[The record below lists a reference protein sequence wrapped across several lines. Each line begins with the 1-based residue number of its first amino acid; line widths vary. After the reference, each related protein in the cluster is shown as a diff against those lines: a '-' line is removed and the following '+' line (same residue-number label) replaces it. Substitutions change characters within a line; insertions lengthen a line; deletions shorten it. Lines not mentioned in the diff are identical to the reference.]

1 MAYAGAANF
10 DDESVPAPVVKAYDE
25 GVRCLSIQVP
35 NAAAAMLR
43 SALAQVVQDKG
54 SEAAR
59 DKKTLNDAIKQ
70 MVSEQT
76 LPPVFKDWAEHIKN
90 MGNAGAHPEI
100 LVQSPWRRR
109 RICELS
115 SCNCFGSSTSSQP
128 PLRRHGK
135 GDPASRRRRPQRQAF
150 RRSTTAEHNLAG
162 TVGVAYGG
170 RHHCGR
176 GGPIR
181 VVPGRTKRP

>member
-1 MAYAGAANF
+1 MVIESRARPLESLHPVLWWPTPGAANF

-100 LVQSPWRRR
+100 FGAVTMEEAEDLRALVLQLLRFLYVQPAALEKARKGRSGFPAKKAATASV
-109 RICELS
+109 S
-115 SCNCFGSSTSSQP
+115 SVD
-128 PLRRHGK
+128 HG
-135 GDPASRRRRPQRQAF
+135 GA
-150 RRSTTAEHNLAG
+150 
-162 TVGVAYGG
+162 
-170 RHHCGR
+170 
-176 GGPIR
+176 
-181 VVPGRTKRP
+181 